1 MFSSAFFLYR
11 FSLLYCAGAQRCC
24 LTIYWIFSI
33 SIHNTSE
40 QSSAREKRL
49 NAFALFHSCVTLYST
64 HAASRTSIIFQL
76 NLFDSTC
83 LSLSRHS
90 RIQWL
95 CKLHYIIQVNLCHF
109 DARAAAFF
117 YGNAFTLLGIL
128 DFVKIFFMDII
139 QGFFKYTSE
148 IIKLSI
154 FTIKVVSFIYEKIH
168 SKMIHDNFLIA
179 E

>member
-1 MFSSAFFLYR
+1 MQER
-11 FSLLYCAGAQRCC
+11 
-24 LTIYWIFSI
+24 
-33 SIHNTSE
+33 
-40 QSSAREKRL
+40 
-49 NAFALFHSCVTLYST
+49 
-64 HAASRTSIIFQL
+64 
-76 NLFDSTC
+76 
-83 LSLSRHS
+83 RH
-90 RIQWL
+90 
-95 CKLHYIIQVNLCHF
+95 
-109 DARAAAFF
+109 FF

-148 IIKLSI
+148 IINLSI